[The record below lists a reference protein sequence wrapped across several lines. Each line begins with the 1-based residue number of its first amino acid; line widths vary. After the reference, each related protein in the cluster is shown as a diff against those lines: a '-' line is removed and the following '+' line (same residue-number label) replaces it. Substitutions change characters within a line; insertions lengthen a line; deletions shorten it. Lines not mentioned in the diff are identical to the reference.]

1 MAIAEKRT
9 EAEARETRISREG
22 ETADA
27 KDQVLKSKARYKK
40 RSQITRK
47 ATGLPRG

>member
-40 RSQITRK
+40 RRV
-47 ATGLPRG
+47 R